1 MKKQI
6 KGFKKKSTSIDNL
19 PSKMTGYKYNLVNN
33 RLKKY
38 KNWRPNHHR
47 VGDYTPYDIAR
58 RIIKEF
64 IGKSYDEAFCK
75 FCSLVPKYQ
84 QDVFNDC
91 LDREMEFGKRR
102 FNIDEEGNLYN
113 VKDPNEYKGPY
124 SITSDDYEFEWR
136 HKITGEVKPPYSYT
150 LNNADYEKVT
160 IRGEIRY
167 FESKRDPE
175 YQRYHREKLKESNRR
190 LEKELKDRRNKKYS
204 FKRNLPDII

>member
-136 HKITGEVKPPYSYT
+136 HKITGELKPMYSYGV
-150 LNNADYEKVT
+150 NNTDYEKIT
-160 IRGEIRY
+160 TKGEIKYFSSKTSPEYKRY
-167 FESKRDPE
+167 FSERLKERN
-175 YQRYHREKLKESNRR
+175 RRLKHKLKEQ
-190 LEKELKDRRNKKYS
+190 RNKNYS
-204 FKRNLPDII
+204 FSRVSEDN